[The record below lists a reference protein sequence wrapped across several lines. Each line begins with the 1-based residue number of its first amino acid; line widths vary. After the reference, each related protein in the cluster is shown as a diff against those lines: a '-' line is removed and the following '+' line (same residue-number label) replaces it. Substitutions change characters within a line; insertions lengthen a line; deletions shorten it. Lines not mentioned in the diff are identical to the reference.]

1 MTPDRELITKPCWRP
16 EDLGAPLP
24 DLPHANSVCLPT
36 WQDVVHYEEKNPR
49 VMDRLRAGYPRF
61 VVPPPC
67 AHVFA
72 LAQNELCAGDERCHL
87 YSTQRAAERCV
98 ERIQAWCGA
107 TARTVEWPKGN
118 MYAVCF
124 PASAADAAL
133 KYWRHTGDGISS
145 RRAQALLDGTPE
157 PDATEARA
165 KLQRRIAEA
174 TGVTPDCVY
183 FFRSGMAAIY
193 TIYRAMVRR
202 TPGQPLIQLGF
213 PYVDTLKILQDF
225 GTPHVFLPHALER
238 DINMLH
244 QVSLGET
251 IAGLLCEFPSNPVL
265 ISADLTRVREIS
277 LRNRF
282 PIVIDDTISTWIN
295 VDLMPVA
302 DAIVTSL
309 TKWFTGRG
317 DVMGG
322 SVVLNPRSPFAD
334 ELRAALDAEYED
346 CTWGESLI
354 LAEELSR
361 DANVRVRQST
371 ATASAVAEWLRKQ
384 SGVEAVY
391 YPQFKQSEMYDR
403 FRRPDGGYGG
413 LFSFTLKNPEKTSE
427 CFYNALEISKGPN
440 LGTTFSLCC
449 PFTLLAHYGELDWAE
464 QCGVPRWLMRLS
476 IGLETADDLI
486 ARIGRA
492 LDAAR

>member
-16 EDLGAPLP
+16 EDLGTPLP

-49 VMDRLRAGYPRF
+49 VMDHLRAGYPRF
-61 VVPPPC
+61 VVPPQC
-67 AHVFA
+67 ARVFA
-72 LAQNELCAGDERCHL
+72 LAQKELCAEGEQCHL
-87 YSTQRAAERCV
+87 YPTLRAAERCV
-98 ERIQAWCGA
+98 ERIHAWCGEK
-107 TARTVEWPKGN
+107 ARAVEWPKAN

-124 PASAADAAL
+124 PANAADSAL

-145 RRAQALLDGTPE
+145 RRAQAMLDGTPE
-157 PDATEARA
+157 PDANDARV
-165 KLQRRIAEA
+165 KLQNRIAEESGTA
-174 TGVTPDCVY
+174 PDCVY

-193 TIYRAMVRR
+193 AFYRALVRR
-202 TPGQPLIQLGF
+202 APGKTLVQLGF

-225 GTPHVFLPHALER
+225 GVPHIFLPHADER
-238 DINMLH
+238 DINTLE
-244 QVSLGET
+244 QVATGGA
-251 IAGLLCEFPSNPVL
+251 IAGLLCEFPSNPAL
-265 ISADLTRVREIS
+265 TSADLTRTREIS
-277 LRNRF
+277 LRHGF
-282 PIVIDDTISTWIN
+282 PVLIDDTISTWTN

-302 DAIVTSL
+302 DAIATSL

-322 SVVLNPRSPFAD
+322 SIVLNPKSPFAD

-346 CTWGESLI
+346 CTWGQSLI

-361 DANVRVRQST
+361 DADARVRQST
-371 ATASAVAEWLRKQ
+371 ETASAVANWLRQ
-384 SGVEAVY
+384 QPGVETVY
-391 YPQFKQSEMYDR
+391 YPQFRQREMYDR
-403 FRRPDGGYGG
+403 FRRPTGGYGG
-413 LFSFTLKNPEKTSE
+413 LFSFTLKNPAQTSE
-427 CFYNALEISKGPN
+427 RFYNALEISKGPN

-449 PFTLLAHYGELDWAE
+449 PFTLLAHFGELEWAE

-476 IGLETADDLI
+476 IGLEPADDLI
-486 ARIGRA
+486 ARLGRA